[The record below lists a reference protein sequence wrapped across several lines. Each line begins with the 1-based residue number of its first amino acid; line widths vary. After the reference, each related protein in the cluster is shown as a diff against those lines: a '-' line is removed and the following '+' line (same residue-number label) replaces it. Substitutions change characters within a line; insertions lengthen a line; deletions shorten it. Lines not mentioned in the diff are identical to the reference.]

1 MKKETFDTRFDEIC
15 KERKVEKE
23 KKKELFNKNIQ
34 SHIVYMDE
42 YGKIYKKDMSESQ
55 EKNTGLESFLKCI
68 LIGVILALLIYI
80 FYELSPVFYYLAN

>member
-1 MKKETFDTRFDEIC
+1 MKKESFDTRFDEIC
-15 KERKVEKE
+15 KERKAEKE

-42 YGKIYKKDMSESQ
+42 YGKIYKKDMPESQ
-55 EKNTGLESFLKCI
+55 KKNTGLESFLKCI